1 MSELSILTPLGHI
14 NENKMYKDLIGIC
27 APVVLLLLALAKN
40 ATNSATSEDDTI
52 AKHKKLLGIIFG
64 IMLILN
70 FLFVGEWALF
80 LLLTL
85 VVLFIG
91 KLLFHFIY

>member
-1 MSELSILTPLGHI
+1 MD
-14 NENKMYKDLIGIC
+14 KQFIGIC
-27 APVVLLLLALAKN
+27 APIVLLLLALAKN
-40 ATNSATSEDDTI
+40 ATNSAISEDNTI
-52 AKHKKLLGIIFG
+52 AKHNKLLGIIFG

-85 VVLFIG
+85 VILFIG